1 MSNNT
6 INEIKQVLIK
16 NLNSD
21 DYCWCNCIEI
31 LNKYMNIKPYNND
44 TLHELLINEYN
55 NDLLAFT
62 DSLNYRTDIYNY
74 NYSSEDIEFIN
85 MNSRTLYN
93 WVSLRNAYLHLL
105 EGIRSNYHTDE
116 DRLAE
121 DILRTIDNLDDIL
134 LAINEEYG
142 LITL

>member
-1 MSNNT
+1 
-6 INEIKQVLIK
+6 
-16 NLNSD
+16 
-21 DYCWCNCIEI
+21 
-31 LNKYMNIKPYNND
+31 MNIKPYNND

-62 DSLNYRTDIYNY
+62 DSLNNRTDIYNY

-93 WVSLRNAYLHLL
+93 WDSLRNAYLHLL

-134 LAINEEYG
+134 LAINKEYG